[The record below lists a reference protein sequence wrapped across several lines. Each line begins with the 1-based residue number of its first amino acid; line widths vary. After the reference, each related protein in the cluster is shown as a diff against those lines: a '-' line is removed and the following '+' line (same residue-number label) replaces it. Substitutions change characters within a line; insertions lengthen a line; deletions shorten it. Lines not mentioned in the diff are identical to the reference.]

1 MVGVADGMLLPA
13 ILAVRA
19 EHTRPAERG
28 AVFTTAASVKI
39 AAGAAGAGAAG
50 ALLTATGASAA
61 LLAAAGLHLAGA
73 LLSVRYRSV
82 S

>member
-50 ALLTATGASAA
+50 VLLTATGASAA

-73 LLSVRYRSV
+73 LLCVRYRSA